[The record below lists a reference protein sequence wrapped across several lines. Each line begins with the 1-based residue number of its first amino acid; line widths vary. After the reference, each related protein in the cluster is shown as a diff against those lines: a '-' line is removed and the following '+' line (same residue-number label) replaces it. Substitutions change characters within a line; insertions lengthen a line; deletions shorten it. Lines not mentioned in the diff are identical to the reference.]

1 MDGLIRFRFIN
12 LYSKYKIKITM
23 KKKQVKISN
32 PDELNKNLSY
42 NSPVTWIV
50 LGTVILLLVG
60 FFAWSLIYKIQVKLF
75 GTVTNTSGA
84 ITLILKDE
92 SKSGEIKVGQKVYVT
107 GDEGVISSIDGSI
120 KVSDITLADG
130 QSLDCYVVI
139 NELKPIEF
147 WFNNQ

>member
-1 MDGLIRFRFIN
+1 M
-12 LYSKYKIKITM
+12 
-23 KKKQVKISN
+23 
-32 PDELNKNLSY
+32 
-42 NSPVTWIV
+42 
-50 LGTVILLLVG
+50 G

>member
-1 MDGLIRFRFIN
+1 
-12 LYSKYKIKITM
+12 M
-23 KKKQVKISN
+23 KKKQAKISN

>member
-1 MDGLIRFRFIN
+1 
-12 LYSKYKIKITM
+12 M
-23 KKKQVKISN
+23 KKKQVRISN

-92 SKSGEIKVGQKVYVT
+92 SKSGEIKIGQKVYVT

>member
-147 WFNNQ
+147 WFKNQ

>member
-1 MDGLIRFRFIN
+1 MQ
-12 LYSKYKIKITM
+12 
-23 KKKQVKISN
+23 KKQVKISN

>member
-1 MDGLIRFRFIN
+1 
-12 LYSKYKIKITM
+12 M

-60 FFAWSLIYKIQVKLF
+60 FFAWSLIYKIQIKLF
-75 GTVTNTSGA
+75 GAVTNTSGA

-92 SKSGEIKVGQKVYVT
+92 SKSGEIKIGQKVYVT

>member
-1 MDGLIRFRFIN
+1 
-12 LYSKYKIKITM
+12 M

-32 PDELNKNLSY
+32 LDELNKNLSY

>member
-1 MDGLIRFRFIN
+1 
-12 LYSKYKIKITM
+12 M

-60 FFAWSLIYKIQVKLF
+60 FFAWSLIYKIQIKLF

-92 SKSGEIKVGQKVYVT
+92 SKSGEIKIGQKVYVT

>member
-12 LYSKYKIKITM
+12 LYSQYKIKITM

>member
-1 MDGLIRFRFIN
+1 
-12 LYSKYKIKITM
+12 M
-23 KKKQVKISN
+23 KKKQVRISN

-60 FFAWSLIYKIQVKLF
+60 FFAWSLIYKIQIKLF

-92 SKSGEIKVGQKVYVT
+92 SKLGEIKVGQKVYVT

-147 WFNNQ
+147 WFNNK

>member
-1 MDGLIRFRFIN
+1 
-12 LYSKYKIKITM
+12 M
-23 KKKQVKISN
+23 KKKQVRISN

-60 FFAWSLIYKIQVKLF
+60 FFAWSLIYKIQIKLF

-92 SKSGEIKVGQKVYVT
+92 SKSGEIKIGQKVYVT

>member
-1 MDGLIRFRFIN
+1 
-12 LYSKYKIKITM
+12 M

-84 ITLILKDE
+84 ITLILKEE

>member
-1 MDGLIRFRFIN
+1 
-12 LYSKYKIKITM
+12 M

>member
-1 MDGLIRFRFIN
+1 
-12 LYSKYKIKITM
+12 M

-120 KVSDITLADG
+120 KVSDITLADD